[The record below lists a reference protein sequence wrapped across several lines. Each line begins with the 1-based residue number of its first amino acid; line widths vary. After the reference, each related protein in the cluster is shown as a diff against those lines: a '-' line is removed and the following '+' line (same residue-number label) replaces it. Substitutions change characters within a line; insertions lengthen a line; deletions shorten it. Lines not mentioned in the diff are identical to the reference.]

1 METSKK
7 RLMLVDDNASIHEDF
22 RNLLNTTVLKKD
34 TDTTALE
41 DELFGN
47 SDSNDIP
54 EDDIFS
60 EYVIDDAYQ
69 GEEAVAMA
77 DTAFEEGNPYSLIF
91 MDVRMPPG
99 MDGLQTIKEIWKN
112 HPDIEM
118 VICTAYSDYSWE
130 QILQMFGKTDH
141 LLFIKK
147 PFDSVSV
154 RQIALTLTTKW
165 NLNRQI
171 KNHVKDLET
180 EVSKRTSELSE
191 MVDNLKVL
199 KEEAVTAKE
208 EAERANQAKSQFLAN
223 MSHEIRTP
231 MNGIIGMTNF
241 LSDTDLTSEQKEYAE
256 IVNNSAN
263 ALLNII
269 NDILDFSKIEA
280 DKMDLEKIDFNF
292 RATLEDVSD
301 LLALKAEENG
311 IEFVCLINPE
321 VQSLLRGDPGRL
333 RQIIINL
340 TNNALKFTSEGEVAV
355 NVDIENEDENQM
367 TLRISV
373 IDTGIGIPKD
383 RQSSLFQSFTQADAS
398 TTREYGGT
406 GLGLSISKRLSEMM
420 GGGIGLDSVEGEGS
434 TFWFTAIFDKQKTD
448 DGEQK
453 AEEAPSTMVTLQDI
467 RVLVVDDN
475 ATNRRWLTLLLD
487 SWHCRYDAVPN
498 AEEAQKTL
506 LSGVETGDPYKIAI
520 IDMQM
525 PGIAGEVLGERIRE
539 NTSLDETIL
548 VMLTPLGERGDA
560 ARLKDIGFSAYLTKP
575 VKQSILY
582 DCLITSLGEKHT
594 PETESEKS
602 IVTRHSIADAKRK
615 GIRVLLAEDN
625 LTNQK
630 VALKIMEKLGFQA
643 DLVENGLDA
652 VNAVREGSYD
662 VVLMDCQMPEM
673 DGYAASRTIRT
684 LQTENSK
691 IPIIAMTANAM
702 EGDREKCIEA
712 GMDDYI
718 AKPVNP
724 IEVREKI
731 ESWAINKEMPIEDA
745 APT

>member
-1 METSKK
+1 MEINKK
-7 RLMLVDDNASIHEDF
+7 RIMLVDDNASIHEDF

-34 TDTTALE
+34 SETTALE
-41 DELFGN
+41 DELFGDG
-47 SDSNDIP
+47 DSENTP
-54 EDDIFS
+54 GDDILS
-60 EYVIDDAYQ
+60 EYIIDDAYQ

-77 DTAFEEGNPYSLIF
+77 NTASEEGRPYSLIF

-99 MDGLQTIKEIWKN
+99 MDGLQTIKEIWNK
-112 HPDIEM
+112 HPDTEM

-130 QILQMFGKTDH
+130 QIVQMFGQTGH

-165 NLNRQI
+165 DLDKQI
-171 KNHVKDLET
+171 RTHVDDLEA
-180 EVSKRTSELSE
+180 EVTKRTSELNE
-191 MVDNLKVL
+191 MVDNLKRL
-199 KEEAVTAKE
+199 KEEAE
-208 EAERANQAKSQFLAN
+208 DANQAKSQFLAN

-231 MNGIIGMTNF
+231 MNGIIGMSNF
-241 LSDTDLTSEQKEYAE
+241 LYDTDLTSEQKEYADT
-256 IVNNSAN
+256 ISSSAS

-280 DKMDLEKIDFNF
+280 GKLDLEKIDFNF

-301 LLALKAEENG
+301 LLALKAEEKG
-311 IEFVCLINPE
+311 FEFLCLINPE
-321 VQSLLRGDPGRL
+321 VPSLLRGDPGRL

-340 TNNALKFTSEGEVAV
+340 ANNALKFTSEGEVAV
-355 NVDIENEDENQM
+355 NVDIKNEDENQI
-367 TLRISV
+367 TLQISV
-373 IDTGIGIPKD
+373 IDTGIGIRKN
-383 RQSSLFQSFTQADAS
+383 RQRALFEAFTQADSS

-420 GGGIGLDSVEGEGS
+420 GGEIGLDSIEGEGS

-448 DGEQK
+448 DGKQK
-453 AEEAPSTMVTLQDI
+453 AEKIPSGMLSLQDI

-475 ATNRRWLTLLLD
+475 ATSRRWLTLLLG
-487 SWHCRYDAVPN
+487 SWNYRYDAVPD
-498 AEEAQKTL
+498 AEEAL
-506 LSGVETGDPYKIAI
+506 EALFSGMEADDPYKIAI

-525 PGIAGEVLGERIRE
+525 PGMAGEILGKNIRE
-539 NTSLDETIL
+539 NSSLDETIL
-548 VMLTPLGERGDA
+548 VMLTSLGERGDA
-560 ARLKDIGFSAYLTKP
+560 ARLKHIGFSAYLTKP

-582 DCLITSLGEKHT
+582 DCLITSLGKKRL
-594 PETESEKS
+594 PETETEES
-602 IVTRHSIADAKRK
+602 IVTRHSLADTKRK
-615 GIRVLLAEDN
+615 NIRVLLAEDN

-630 VALKIMEKLGFQA
+630 VAMKIMEKLGFQT
-643 DLVENGLDA
+643 DLVENGLEA
-652 VNAVREGSYD
+652 VDAVREGSYD

-673 DGYAASRTIRT
+673 DGYAASRIIRT
-684 LQTENSK
+684 LETESRK

-702 EGDREKCIEA
+702 EGDRERCIEA

-718 AKPVNP
+718 AKPVDP
-724 IEVREKI
+724 MEVQEKI
-731 ESWAINKEMPIEDA
+731 ESWAVNREMPIENA